1 MVVLTIVTE
10 NNGETIFFDKPIP
23 QVHFIKL
30 ISCSLYNSWDNL
42 KKQSYVTIPATRDTP
57 QVLERI
63 YPGHYNLESFGKTI
77 NNLFSDKNGI
87 LKAFINKPFGQI
99 VIHNTEQKFLLI
111 GEDLADFL
119 GIKTETHF
127 QNQLSNKKT
136 FIKQITAPTSYFIHC
151 DLIDKTQNLF
161 NHRRSDLLAVVD
173 VKGKPY
179 EKVTYHS
186 SPQQVLRECATDK
199 FINSITLSVKDENG
213 ELFDFKGL
221 PLAFELELN

>member
-10 NNGETIFFDKPIP
+10 KNGEAIFFDKPIP

-30 ISCSLYNSWDNL
+30 ISCSLYNSWDTL
-42 KKQSYVTIPATRDTP
+42 KKEGSARLGEINSPDGVSIGKIP
-57 QVLERI
+57 
-63 YPGHYNLESFGKTI
+63 PGHYDLESFAKAI
-77 NNLFSDKNGI
+77 NKLFSDRSVS
-87 LKAFINKPFGQI
+87 LQTEINKPFGQL
-99 VIHNTEQKFLLI
+99 VIYNTTGKKIELDN
-111 GEDLADFL
+111 DLANLL
-119 GIKTETHF
+119 GIK
-127 QNQLSNKKT
+127 KKLALTT
-136 FIKQITAPTSYFIHC
+136 FVKQITSPTAYFIHC

-199 FINSITLSVKDENG
+199 FINRITLSVKDENG
-213 ELFDFKGL
+213 DLFDFKGL
-221 PLAFELELN
+221 PLSFELELN